1 MLNTKYLSNVF
12 LYFFT
17 PYGLQYIFIIGFYY
31 LIQDYFL
38 FLFSYFKDFS
48 LLNLL
53 TKENF
58 KFLIV
63 SLVFFCVLF

>member
-38 FLFSYFKDFS
+38 FHFSYFKDFS
-48 LLNLL
+48 LLNFL

>member
-48 LLNLL
+48 LLNFL

-63 SLVFFCVLF
+63 LLVFFCVLF

>member
-48 LLNLL
+48 LLNFL